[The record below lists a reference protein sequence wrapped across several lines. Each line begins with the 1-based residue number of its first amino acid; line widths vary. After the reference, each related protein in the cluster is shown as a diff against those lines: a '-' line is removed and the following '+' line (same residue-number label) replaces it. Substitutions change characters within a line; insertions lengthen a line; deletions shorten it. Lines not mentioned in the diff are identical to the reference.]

1 MILSTDNTY
10 IEVLDKK
17 GIGNANHEY
26 RVRKTQVDVSTLHNA
41 ELGYG
46 DTDNILATVS
56 FQNGPIKENGVN
68 GIQNE
73 DLLKIVQNRLEGFQS
88 GDFACLEN
96 QIALDN
102 IKSAISVLEYRTKE
116 RKKRNVEGKNIK

>member
-10 IEVLDKK
+10 IEILDKK
-17 GIGNANHEY
+17 GAGNVNHEY
-26 RVRKTQVDVSTLHNA
+26 RVRKTQVDVSTLHDV

-46 DTDNILATVS
+46 DTNDILTTIS

-102 IKSAISVLEYRTKE
+102 IKSAIAILEYRTKE
-116 RKKRNVEGKNIK
+116 RKKRNIEGKNIK